1 MTPAPS
7 AQDLEIALQ
16 ELLRKNR
23 FPPEGHLRVFGV
35 VAESSPAYLLT
46 LSPEAAAVLME
57 VLAPI
62 LADRKL
68 PSPTEWVLF
77 QSEAVAILAAV

>member
-1 MTPAPS
+1 
-7 AQDLEIALQ
+7 
-16 ELLRKNR
+16 
-23 FPPEGHLRVFGV
+23 
-35 VAESSPAYLLT
+35 
-46 LSPEAAAVLME
+46 ME